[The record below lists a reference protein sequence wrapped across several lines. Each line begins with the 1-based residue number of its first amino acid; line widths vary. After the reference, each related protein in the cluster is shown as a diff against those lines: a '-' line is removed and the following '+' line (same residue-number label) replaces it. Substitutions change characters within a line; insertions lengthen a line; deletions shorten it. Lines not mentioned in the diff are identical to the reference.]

1 MLSKSVNNDAAADEA
16 LAAITA
22 FIAECNDDVIGTGR
36 EWKCGVCSKQ
46 VSLATA
52 RTGCWPELQ
61 ARRWLQ
67 GQITN
72 HCKSGGHNQ
81 AKQQSLAPAKNTTLL
96 GLWGRAAP
104 PSGTSASGAGASAG
118 GPGLAP
124 APQPAVA
131 AAAEQPAGAG
141 LEAQAEAAAVPPV
154 AALVQGPQQDV
165 VLEAASLAEAGA
177 IADHMLVLAGTNDA
191 KLGTMCGFCGSS
203 EQHSGGTCALTIC
216 DGVVHSRCELA
227 ATGRAKEDGFRST
240 LKQGCTK
247 DLVACPEPHC
257 SAGLFK
263 YALAHHLR
271 AVHG

>member
-1 MLSKSVNNDAAADEA
+1 MLSKSVNNDATADEA

-46 VSLATA
+46 VSLAIA

-118 GPGLAP
+118 GPGLAS
-124 APQPAVA
+124 APQPAVPA
-131 AAAEQPAGAG
+131 KAAAEQPAGAG

-165 VLEAASLAEAGA
+165 ILKAASLAEAGA
-177 IADHMLVLAGTNDA
+177 LPLHRAA
-191 KLGTMCGFCGSS
+191 FCIFV
-203 EQHSGGTCALTIC
+203 C
-216 DGVVHSRCELA
+216 
-227 ATGRAKEDGFRST
+227 
-240 LKQGCTK
+240 
-247 DLVACPEPHC
+247 
-257 SAGLFK
+257 
-263 YALAHHLR
+263 
-271 AVHG
+271 

>member
-1 MLSKSVNNDAAADEA
+1 MLSKSVNNDATADEA

-46 VSLATA
+46 VSLAIA

-118 GPGLAP
+118 GPGLAS
-124 APQPAVA
+124 APQP
-131 AAAEQPAGAG
+131 QCRRRRRRSNR
-141 LEAQAEAAAVPPV
+141 QARAWKPRR
-154 AALVQGPQQDV
+154 
-165 VLEAASLAEAGA
+165 
-177 IADHMLVLAGTNDA
+177 
-191 KLGTMCGFCGSS
+191 KLRRYLPS
-203 EQHSGGTCALTIC
+203 QHSCRGL
-216 DGVVHSRCELA
+216 SR
-227 ATGRAKEDGFRST
+227 T
-240 LKQGCTK
+240 
-247 DLVACPEPHC
+247 
-257 SAGLFK
+257 
-263 YALAHHLR
+263 
-271 AVHG
+271 